1 MFDRYVYMHRLVTW
15 YEGDE
20 SGWRWLDNGRHTTL
34 GVCLIQPSRLANDAV
49 HVLFIRPS
57 LVSFLFHFISA
68 HNKISK
74 ATSHSINVT
83 YLIATEW
90 KSDGGVQLVYHSLY
104 LYTTYSL
111 YTFQVITTPL
121 PTLHNQPTKHIP

>member
-1 MFDRYVYMHRLVTW
+1 MHRLVTR

-57 LVSFLFHFISA
+57 LVSFFLFHFISA
-68 HNKISK
+68 HNNISK

-90 KSDGGVQLVYHSLY
+90 KSDGSVQLVYHSLY
-104 LYTTYSL
+104 LYCVQLYTTYSL
-111 YTFQVITTPL
+111 CTFQVITTPL
-121 PTLHNQPTKHIP
+121 PTLHNQLTKHIP